1 VKLSGV
7 APLNLF
13 ARQLATLQA
22 ALIVTG
28 GKLSE
33 QRIIS
38 FGAGSAGLGIARQ
51 LRDAAVL
58 LDGVSEE
65 EANKL
70 IFLVDKH
77 GLLKQGISDKIRD
90 GIDKGFVRQDR
101 DEKDIG
107 EWPEGENDLLEVIKR
122 VKPTVL
128 IGTSTVAGAFNE
140 EIIKAMAEGTDRP
153 IILPVSI
160 AFPPGLRS
168 SRAIMIQDP
177 ACSFPIQHRSAKLIP
192 KTS

>member
-1 VKLSGV
+1 MKLSGIV
-7 APLNLF
+7 PLDHF

-90 GIDKGFVRQDR
+90 GIDKGFVRQDQ
-101 DEKDIG
+101 DEEDIG
-107 EWPEGENDLLEVIKR
+107 DWPEGENDLLEVIKR
-122 VKPTVL
+122 IKPTVL

-140 EIIKAMAEGTDRP
+140 EIIRAMAEGTERP

-160 AFPPGLRS
+160 ACVPRTRFSRTLMTQHVTGSSPTRPRS
-168 SRAIMIQDP
+168 V
-177 ACSFPIQHRSAKLIP
+177 KLIL
-192 KTS
+192 KTL

>member
-1 VKLSGV
+1 MKLSGF
-7 APLNLF
+7 APFNHCTG
-13 ARQLATLQA
+13 QLATLQA

-58 LDGVSEE
+58 LDGLSEE

-101 DEKDIG
+101 DEEDIG

-140 EIIKAMAEGTDRP
+140 EIISAMAEGTERP

-160 AFPPGLRS
+160 ACALVTRCSRKLMTHHLTGSSPTRPRS
-168 SRAIMIQDP
+168 V
-177 ACSFPIQHRSAKLIP
+177 KLIL
-192 KTS
+192 KTL